1 MEYCRSPNQDE
12 RPKGNLVDMVVL
24 HYTGMKNGEMAVER
38 LCNPLAE
45 VSAHYV
51 VFEDGHLIQLVSE
64 DRRAW
69 HAGSAFWRGNTD
81 INERSIGIEIVNPGH
96 EFGLTKFPDKQM
108 AALESLIIEII
119 QRYSISGH
127 NIVGHSDVAP
137 RRKIDPGELFD
148 WRRLYKSGIGIWPN
162 PSVVDSIDNVKA
174 EMLFSQFGYETV
186 DMKKT
191 IEAFQRHFRPREVTG
206 ILDRETSQLLSG
218 LC

>member
-45 VSAHYV
+45 VSAHYI

-96 EFGLTKFPDKQM
+96 EFGLTKFPEKQM

-162 PSVVDSIDNVKA
+162 PSLVDSIDNVRA

>member
-1 MEYCRSPNQDE
+1 
-12 RPKGNLVDMVVL
+12 MVRWL
-24 HYTGMKNGEMAVER
+24 LK
-38 LCNPLAE
+38 
-45 VSAHYV
+45 SYV
-51 VFEDGHLIQLVSE
+51 IHLVSE

-96 EFGLTKFPDKQM
+96 EFGLTKFPEKQM

-162 PSVVDSIDNVKA
+162 PSSVDSIDNVKA

-206 ILDRETSQLLSG
+206 ILDRQTAQLLSG

>member
-24 HYTGMKNGEMAVER
+24 HYTGMKNGEMAVEK

-96 EFGLTKFPDKQM
+96 EFGLTKFPEKQM

-162 PSVVDSIDNVKA
+162 PSSVDSIDNVRA

-206 ILDRETSQLLSG
+206 ILDRQTAQLLSG

>member
-12 RPKGNLVDMVVL
+12 RPKGSLVDMVVL

-45 VSAHYV
+45 VSAHYI
-51 VFEDGHLIQLVSE
+51 VFENGHLIQLVSE

-96 EFGLTKFPDKQM
+96 EFGLTKFPEKQM
-108 AALESLIIEII
+108 AALASLIIEII

-148 WRRLYKSGIGIWPN
+148 WRRLYKSGIGIWPK
-162 PSVVDSIDNVKA
+162 PSLVDSIDNVRA

-191 IEAFQRHFRPREVTG
+191 IEAFQRHFRPRKVTG

>member
-45 VSAHYV
+45 VSAHYI

-162 PSVVDSIDNVKA
+162 PSVVDSIDNVRA

>member
-45 VSAHYV
+45 VSAHYI